1 MSLLH
6 SELGRLWPR
15 LRFGT
20 LGDFSTMKIGRRIV
34 TGGVVVVAL
43 LGALILFAHYQASLD
58 SRILTRAVTGQL
70 DGHSSRIATMLT
82 TMSNTDTIL
91 IEDAAYRELQTV
103 PSTSLILRSDIK
115 VTAAPNGLLQC
126 VIDTSRFGIAP
137 LIIRQSTS
145 SNSTP

>member
-1 MSLLH
+1 
-6 SELGRLWPR
+6 
-15 LRFGT
+15 
-20 LGDFSTMKIGRRIV
+20 
-34 TGGVVVVAL
+34 
-43 LGALILFAHYQASLD
+43 LD

-115 VTAAPNGLLQC
+115 VTAAPDGLLQC
-126 VIDTSRFGIAP
+126 VIDTRRFGVAP
-137 LIIRQSTS
+137 RIIRQSTS